1 MKKQELI
8 IRNLGP
14 IKEAEIIIMPFTI
27 FIGESGSGKS
37 IIMRTIS
44 MFQWIYKKMQY
55 KMFLK
60 ASNAKKD
67 PLRFR
72 LERILKD
79 SLLEDFVG
87 KETYIEY
94 KIEDVT
100 IATISQGKLTPK
112 YDSLKQNEF
121 CINKILFLN
130 DNRSSIAEI
139 LSSSNG
145 LKARFSLY
153 TNDMISNFKESL
165 SKMNQEMQT
174 MNINV
179 LKKKE
184 SCL

>member
-79 SLLEDFVG
+79 SLLEDFVS

-94 KIEDVT
+94 KIEDV
-100 IATISQGKLTPK
+100 
-112 YDSLKQNEF
+112 
-121 CINKILFLN
+121 
-130 DNRSSIAEI
+130 
-139 LSSSNG
+139 
-145 LKARFSLY
+145 
-153 TNDMISNFKESL
+153 
-165 SKMNQEMQT
+165 
-174 MNINV
+174 
-179 LKKKE
+179 
-184 SCL
+184 